1 MTYITIDT
9 KTKQAQKFVE
19 LIETLPFA
27 KILNEPDAATK
38 KAIKLLAREKSA
50 IPDWQKEE
58 VRKSILEI
66 KENPSILIDEDVVF
80 DILNK
85 G

>member
-9 KTKQAQKFVE
+9 KSRQAQKFVE

-38 KAIKLLAREKSA
+38 KILAVKGNVPE
-50 IPDWQKEE
+50 WQKEE
-58 VRKSILEI
+58 VRKSIRDI
-66 KENPSILIDEDVVF
+66 KEDPSILIDEDVIF
-80 DILNK
+80 DMLKND
-85 G
+85 

>member
-27 KILNEPDAATK
+27 KILKEPNAATK
-38 KAIKLLAREKSA
+38 KAIDEA
-50 IPDWQKEE
+50 
-58 VRKSILEI
+58 RKSNTHKAKSLDQLFTDL
-66 KENPSILIDEDVVF
+66 K
-80 DILNK
+80 K
-85 G
+85 